1 MGDVLVSVQ
10 RLQEAPPPISIDLLQ
25 LQILDIEF
33 AVRWGAGV
41 SGGQQLNMRAAWARC
56 VSQQAL
62 DAVVPSPPGPTEK
75 FTVSVA
81 YRPGEQTIEEFELE
95 ASSFEELAE
104 DLTSR
109 LTVAAIL
116 ANAGHLTMLHAC
128 GVADPA
134 TGATVALVAKSGT
147 GKTTAASVLARTYGY
162 VTDETVAIRQ
172 DRTLVPY
179 PKPLSVKQGPGRPK
193 EQVGPD
199 ELGLQPAP
207 PNPFLQ
213 SIVLLNR
220 VSGVHRTLPVLER
233 VPLTEAL
240 LALIPDSSSQ
250 GDIEQPLQSLCE
262 LIEGV
267 GGVWQVTYSEAADL
281 PAVLAPLFH
290 VQRQQEPGWET
301 RESRRAE
308 PEQLPQGYLRRT
320 PAKDAIAISS
330 ELLVMVDVGIV
341 QLAGIGPAIWEA
353 AATPLT
359 AHQLAEKV
367 AEVHGTPEGYRAAV
381 VHAVDLLVAEGV
393 LEQGCS

>member
-10 RLQEAPPPISIDLLQ
+10 PQHGSVPPNSDDLLQ
-25 LQILDIEF
+25 LQILGIEF

-41 SGGQQLNMRAAWARC
+41 SGGQQLSMRAAWARC
-56 VSQQAL
+56 VSQQAS
-62 DAVVPSPPGPTEK
+62 DAVVPSPPAPTEK

-81 YRPGEQTIEEFELE
+81 YEGREQRTEAFELG

-104 DLTSR
+104 NLTSR

-128 GVADPA
+128 GVADPT

-147 GKTTAASVLARTYGY
+147 GKTTAASVLARAYGY
-162 VTDETVAIRQ
+162 VTDETVAIRP
-172 DRTLVPY
+172 DRTVMSY
-179 PKPLSVKQGPGRPK
+179 PKPLSLKQGPERPK

-199 ELGLQPAP
+199 ELRLQPAP

-220 VSGVHRTLPVLER
+220 VPGESRTPPALEK
-233 VPLTEAL
+233 VSLVEGI

-250 GDIEQPLQSLCE
+250 GEIEQPLQSLCR
-262 LIEGV
+262 LIDSV
-267 GGVWQVTYSEAADL
+267 GGVRQVTYSEAADL
-281 PAVLAPLFH
+281 PAALAPLFQVH
-290 VQRQQEPGWET
+290 RQQEPGWKP
-301 RESRRAE
+301 RDSGSAE
-308 PEQLPQGYLRRT
+308 AEQLPQGHLRRT
-320 PAKDAIAISS
+320 PAKDAVAIGN
-330 ELLVMVDVGIV
+330 ELLVMLDAGIV
-341 QLAGIGPAIWEA
+341 QLAGIGPAIWEGA
-353 AATPLT
+353 TTPLT
-359 AHQLAEKV
+359 PHQLAEKV

-381 VHAVDLLVAEGV
+381 LHAVDLLVAEGV